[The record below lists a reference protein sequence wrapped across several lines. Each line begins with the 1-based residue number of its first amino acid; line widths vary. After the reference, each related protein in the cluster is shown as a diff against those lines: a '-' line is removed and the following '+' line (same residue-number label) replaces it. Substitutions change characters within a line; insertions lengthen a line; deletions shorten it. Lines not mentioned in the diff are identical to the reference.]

1 LRCVGDE
8 QTEDWLA
15 KIQAQIDIIEAEMQA
30 VHPDA
35 FFNIHIMR
43 GPAVVPEVEGRA
55 EALARRLTGDN
66 GSHTVAY
73 GTDGGHFQK
82 EGFSVVICGPGS
94 IAQAHKAN
102 EFIELTEFYAGAQML
117 ERLLESLQTA

>member
-1 LRCVGDE
+1 MDC
-8 QTEDWLA
+8 A
-15 KIQAQIDIIEAEMQA
+15 K
-30 VHPDA
+30 
-35 FFNIHIMR
+35 FMR
-43 GPAVVPEVEGRA
+43 GPAVVPEVEGKA

-94 IAQAHKAN
+94 IAQAHQAN
-102 EFIELTEFYAGAQML
+102 EFIELTEFHAGAQML
-117 ERLLESLQTA
+117 ERLLESLQTT